1 MIPRLVHEIEGGY
14 PEHYRGAEEEGQGKG
29 YSSKLIDAI
38 EQYVSVYQITFLEAY
53 FGIECL
59 EAGQMQLIG
68 KTKGIKER

>member
-14 PEHYRGAEEEGQGKG
+14 PEHYGGAEEEGQGN
-29 YSSKLIDAI
+29 SSKLIDAI

-53 FGIECL
+53 FGIESL